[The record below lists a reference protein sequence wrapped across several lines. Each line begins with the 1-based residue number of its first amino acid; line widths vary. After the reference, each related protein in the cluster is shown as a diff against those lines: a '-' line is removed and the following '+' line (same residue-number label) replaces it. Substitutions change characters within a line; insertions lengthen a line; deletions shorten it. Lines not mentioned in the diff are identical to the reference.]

1 MFRYILGLSSFLLAS
16 CAAFFSVK
24 GIALLF
30 AANFWSVAIMAG
42 SLEIA
47 KLVSASY
54 LYRYWSSIHD
64 LLKKYMLSATILL
77 MCITSLGIFGFLSDA
92 FQRNF
97 SQYSLN
103 LNKIQSLK
111 SQQNFYISQIDFN
124 KNKLK
129 DLIELQKT
137 YQTSLDNA
145 VKQDV
150 TTTKTTGGGFFSSA
164 KTEKVTDIKL
174 VESKN
179 KIVEGSQSNINNL
192 FSQISAVTSD
202 LQNLEKQSLEN
213 SQEIMKLESDNTK
226 GEIGTFKFVAEAF
239 GLKIETAV
247 RIFII
252 LIVIVFD
259 PLAVCLVIAYN
270 SISKKQEKIE
280 QKEIIQEQKIEKIIE
295 KPIEKLKIIYR
306 DFKRGTKTKHNPDL
320 ADPNVGD

>member
-1 MFRYILGLSSFLLAS
+1 MFKYILGLSAFLLAA

-30 AANFWSVAIMAG
+30 AASFWSVAVMAG

-54 LYRYWSSIHD
+54 LYRHWKDTID
-64 LLKKYMLSATILL
+64 ILKKYMLCATILL
-77 MCITSLGIFGFLSDA
+77 MVITSLGIFGFLSDA

-111 SQQNFYISQIDFN
+111 SQQAFLLSQTDFN

-137 YQTSLDNA
+137 YQTSFDS
-145 VKQDV
+145 VIKQDV
-150 TTTKTTGGGFFSSA
+150 TTTKTTQGGFFNSG
-164 KTEKVTDIKL
+164 KTEKITDSKL
-174 VESKN
+174 LDSKN
-179 KIVEGSQSNINNL
+179 KIIEGSQKNINSLFAQIQTVTINL
-192 FSQISAVTSD
+192 ED
-202 LQNLEKQSLEN
+202 LEKQSTKI
-213 SQEIMKLESDNTK
+213 SQDIMTLESDNSK

-239 GLKIETAV
+239 NLKIENAV

-259 PLAVCLVIAYN
+259 PLAVALVIAYN
-270 SISKKQEKIE
+270 NLSLNKKET
-280 QKEIIQEQKIEKIIE
+280 IQIEKIIE
-295 KPIEKLKIIYR
+295 KPVEKIKQVFHEY
-306 DFKRGTKTKHNPDL
+306 KRGTKRSHNPDL
-320 ADPNVGD
+320 ADPNIED

>member
-1 MFRYILGLSSFLLAS
+1 MFKLILGLSAFLLAS

-30 AANFWSVAIMAG
+30 AASFWSVGIMAG

-54 LYRYWSSIHD
+54 LYRYWSSTHN
-64 LLKKYMLSATILL
+64 LLKKYMLCATVLL

-103 LNKIQSLK
+103 LNKIQTLK

-137 YQTSLDNA
+137 YQISLDNA

-150 TTTKTTGGGFFSSA
+150 TTTKTTSEGFFTSA

-179 KIVEGSQSNINNL
+179 KIVEGSQNNINNL
-192 FSQISAVTSD
+192 FSQISATTSD

-213 SQEIMKLESDNTK
+213 NQEIMKLESDNSK
-226 GEIGTFKFVAEAF
+226 GEIGTFKFVADAF

-259 PLAVCLVIAYN
+259 PLALCLVIAYN
-270 SISKKQEKIE
+270 SIIKKENTLEPDIKKITEKI
-280 QKEIIQEQKIEKIIE
+280 KV
-295 KPIEKLKIIYR
+295 IYKN
-306 DFKRGTKTKHNPDL
+306 FKRGTKYSHNQDM
-320 ADPNVGD
+320 ADPNYNLK